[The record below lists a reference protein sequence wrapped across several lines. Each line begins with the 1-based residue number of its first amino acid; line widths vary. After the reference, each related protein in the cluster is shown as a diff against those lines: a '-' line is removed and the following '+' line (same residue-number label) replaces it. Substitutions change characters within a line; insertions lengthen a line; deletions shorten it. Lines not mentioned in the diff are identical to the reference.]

1 MVSTLSGAIF
11 AFGANSSGQLGI
23 TKTEDRFFPTEIK
36 SLRKQRIAPA
46 GIAAGL
52 EHSLALTEE
61 GGVFSWGS
69 NRYGQL
75 GRRSAQENFDATPT
89 RYCNR
94 GIFLFFLLLPPP
106 YFLFAN
112 I

>member
-11 AFGANSSGQLGI
+11 AFGANSNGQLGI

-46 GIAAGL
+46 GLAAGS

-75 GRRSAQENFDATPT
+75 GRRSAQEEFDATPT
-89 RYCNR
+89 RYVLGRERTLNYQCHKSLS
-94 GIFLFFLLLPPP
+94 F
-106 YFLFAN
+106 
-112 I
+112 